1 MYSIGEVSEMFD
13 LPVSTLR
20 YYDKEGLF
28 PDMMRVSGIRKF
40 SDRELETLRVIE
52 CLKKSGMEIKD
63 IRQFIEWCAMGKETY
78 PQRRA
83 MFQRQRQNIEAE
95 IERMNQALDMLKY
108 KCWFYDQAMKGVSE
122 DQLHAM
128 IPDSMPEEI
137 QVAPT
142 KQNPHNF
149 LFISSTKAILRDH
162 GSNPSVWLLLWQ
174 NFDLLIKY
182 VTYMCLNI

>member
-28 PDMMRVSGIRKF
+28 PDMMRVSGVRKF
-40 SDRELETLRVIE
+40 GDRELETLRVIE

-122 DQLHAM
+122 EQIHAM
-128 IPDSMPEEI
+128 IPDSMPKEI
-137 QVAPT
+137 QEAYAHAHKT
-142 KQNPHNF
+142 K
-149 LFISSTKAILRDH
+149 SA
-162 GSNPSVWLLLWQ
+162 
-174 NFDLLIKY
+174 
-182 VTYMCLNI
+182 

>member
-28 PDMMRVSGIRKF
+28 PDMMRVSGVRKF
-40 SDRELETLRVIE
+40 GDRELETLRVIE

-108 KCWFYDQAMKGVSE
+108 KCWYYDQAMKGVSE
-122 DQLHAM
+122 EQIHAM
-128 IPDSMPEEI
+128 IPDSMPKEI
-137 QVAPT
+137 QEAYAHAHKT
-142 KQNPHNF
+142 K
-149 LFISSTKAILRDH
+149 SA
-162 GSNPSVWLLLWQ
+162 
-174 NFDLLIKY
+174 
-182 VTYMCLNI
+182 

>member
-1 MYSIGEVSEMFD
+1 MYSIGKVSEMFG

-28 PDMMRVSGIRKF
+28 PDMMRVSGVRKF

-83 MFQRQRQNIEAE
+83 MFQRQRENIEAE
-95 IERMNQALDMLKY
+95 IERMNRALDMLKY
-108 KCWFYDQAMKGVSE
+108 KCWFYEQAMKGVSE
-122 DQLHAM
+122 EQLHAM

-137 QVAPT
+137 QEAYAHAHKT
-142 KQNPHNF
+142 KSAYF
-149 LFISSTKAILRDH
+149 FII
-162 GSNPSVWLLLWQ
+162 
-174 NFDLLIKY
+174 
-182 VTYMCLNI
+182 

>member
-28 PDMMRVSGIRKF
+28 PDMMRVSGVRKF
-40 SDRELETLRVIE
+40 GDRELETLRVIE

-122 DQLHAM
+122 EQIHAM
-128 IPDSMPEEI
+128 VPDSMPKEI
-137 QVAPT
+137 QEAYAHAHKT
-142 KQNPHNF
+142 K
-149 LFISSTKAILRDH
+149 SA
-162 GSNPSVWLLLWQ
+162 
-174 NFDLLIKY
+174 
-182 VTYMCLNI
+182 

>member
-1 MYSIGEVSEMFD
+1 MFD

-95 IERMNQALDMLKY
+95 IERMNQA
-108 KCWFYDQAMKGVSE
+108 MKGVSE

-137 QVAPT
+137 QVAYAHAHET
-142 KQNPHNF
+142 K
-149 LFISSTKAILRDH
+149 SA
-162 GSNPSVWLLLWQ
+162 
-174 NFDLLIKY
+174 
-182 VTYMCLNI
+182 

>member
-1 MYSIGEVSEMFD
+1 MYSIGEVSEMFG

-20 YYDKEGLF
+20 YYGKEGLF
-28 PDMMRVSGIRKF
+28 PDMMRVSGVRKF

-83 MFQRQRQNIEAE
+83 MFQRQRENIEAE
-95 IERMNQALDMLKY
+95 IERMNRALDMLKY
-108 KCWFYDQAMKGVSE
+108 KCWFYEQAMKGVSE
-122 DQLHAM
+122 EQLHAM

-137 QVAPT
+137 QEAYAHAHKT
-142 KQNPHNF
+142 K
-149 LFISSTKAILRDH
+149 SA
-162 GSNPSVWLLLWQ
+162 
-174 NFDLLIKY
+174 
-182 VTYMCLNI
+182 

>member
-1 MYSIGEVSEMFD
+1 MYSIGEVSEMFG

-28 PDMMRVSGIRKF
+28 PDMMRVSGVRKF
-40 SDRELETLRVIE
+40 SDRELETLRVID

-95 IERMNQALDMLKY
+95 IERMNQA
-108 KCWFYDQAMKGVSE
+108 MKGVSE
-122 DQLHAM
+122 EQLHAM

-137 QVAPT
+137 QEAYAHAHKT
-142 KQNPHNF
+142 K
-149 LFISSTKAILRDH
+149 SA
-162 GSNPSVWLLLWQ
+162 
-174 NFDLLIKY
+174 
-182 VTYMCLNI
+182 

>member
-63 IRQFIEWCAMGKETY
+63 IQQFMIWCGEGASTY
-78 PQRRA
+78 QQRLELFQRRRAEVEQELARLKKTLA
-83 MFQRQRQNIEAE
+83 MIDFKCWYYT
-95 IERMNQALDMLKY
+95 QAL
-108 KCWFYDQAMKGVSE
+108 ATGSE
-122 DQLHAM
+122 DFTAA
-128 IPDSMPEEI
+128 IPEGLPEEI
-137 QVAPT
+137 RALYELS
-142 KQNPHNF
+142 H
-149 LFISSTKAILRDH
+149 D
-162 GSNPSVWLLLWQ
+162 
-174 NFDLLIKY
+174 
-182 VTYMCLNI
+182 